1 MSITRKSCVLPM
13 ARHAISVKNQT
24 NLQPNVVA
32 RLKAVGDM
40 SKLLSL
46 IVMTQMNYL

>member
-1 MSITRKSCVLPM
+1 M

-32 RLKAVGDM
+32 RLKAVEDM

-46 IVMTQMNYL
+46 IVMTQMNYF